1 VDSAFEQS
9 SKEKRGAQMKNICLL
24 FCVLISTYL
33 HAQNAAVKADRY
45 KIKIGEQIKLNLR
58 ANPLKNQ
65 RVIWPV
71 VGDSLGQWFEVV
83 RKDTLDT
90 LNTAGLLTLE
100 QHVWITSF
108 DTGRHNLPVFPF
120 EFILPEG
127 DTQHVVSD
135 MLSIQILDVAVDT
148 TKEFKDIRSIETV
161 PEDYSHL
168 YKIGAIVLAALII
181 IGIILWLILRKRK
194 SQKMDVVV
202 TPPIV
207 PWQKALS
214 ALDIL
219 QQQAIWRDGKTK
231 EFHSELTDVLR
242 TYIEEH
248 FKLPAMESTTEETM
262 AMLRKSGLN
271 NEVTALL
278 NDILILADLV
288 KFAKVNPQPEEHE
301 HSVKHAKAFILKTRP
316 VEKQDE
322 TPKSEEA

>member
-1 VDSAFEQS
+1 MR
-9 SKEKRGAQMKNICLL
+9 KMLLL
-24 FCVLISTYL
+24 FFVANTTVMF
-33 HAQNAAVKADRY
+33 AQNAAVKADRY
-45 KIKIGEQIKLNLR
+45 TIKIGEQIKLNIT
-58 ANPLKNQ
+58 ANPLKDQ
-65 RVIWPV
+65 RVIWPE
-71 VGDSLGQWFEVV
+71 VGDSLGQWFEVL

-90 LNTAGLLTLE
+90 LNSAGLRTLE

-120 EFILPEG
+120 KFILPEG

-135 MLSIQILDVAVDT
+135 MLSIQILDVPVDT
-148 TKEFKDIRSIETV
+148 TKNIKDIRNIETV
-161 PEDYSHL
+161 PEDYTHL
-168 YKIGAIVLAALII
+168 YKLGAIVLVVLVT

-194 SQKMDVVV
+194 TQKMV
-202 TPPIV
+202 TVAAPPIV

-219 QQQAIWRDGKTK
+219 QQQAIWRDGNTK

-271 NEVTALL
+271 NEAATML
-278 NDILILADLV
+278 NDVLILADLV
-288 KFAKVNPQPEEHE
+288 KFAKVNPEPGEHE
-301 HSVKHAKAFILKTRP
+301 NSVKHAKAFILKTRP
-316 VEKQDE
+316 AEKQNE
-322 TPKSEEA
+322 PQTKEEE